1 MFYQNHLEFTI
12 FGADGFIGSNLVKH
26 LESQKIKCNVMNAN
40 DQKTFDKPLGHV
52 IYAIGITSDFR
63 KRPLETV
70 KAHVCLLEDVLEKA
84 RFDSFLYLSST
95 RIYINSSST
104 KEEKPL
110 LVEPL
115 VFTDIFNISKIMGES
130 ICFSFDNKN
139 IRVVRLSNVVGNNP
153 GSDDF
158 LPSIIKD
165 AISKKN
171 LILHTTSSSEKDY
184 VHIDDVV
191 KILPKISQM
200 GKHTIYNIASG
211 ENTKVKEIIDEIK
224 KITDCQVHFAPDA
237 IEQSFPE
244 INIRRVKEEFDFKP
258 SHFLN
263 KLKDIIYSE
272 SK

>member
-1 MFYQNHLEFTI
+1 MEFTI
-12 FGADGFIGSNLVKH
+12 FGANGFIGSNLIKH
-26 LESQKIKCNVMNAN
+26 LESQGIKCNVINVN
-40 DQKTFDKPLGHV
+40 DSKAFNKPLGHI

-63 KRPLETV
+63 KKPLETV

-95 RIYINSSST
+95 RVYSNLSST
-104 KEEKPL
+104 KEESSL
-110 LVEPL
+110 LVEP
-115 VFTDIFNISKIMGES
+115 VKFSDIYNISKIMGES
-130 ICFSFDNKN
+130 MCFSFDNKN

-153 GSDDF
+153 DSDDF

-171 LILHTTSSSEKDY
+171 LILHTSSSSEKDY
-184 VHIDDVV
+184 IHIDDVV

-200 GKHTIYNIASG
+200 GKHRIYNIASG

-224 KITDCQVHFAPDA
+224 MITGSEVHYAPDA

-258 SHFLN
+258 SHFLI
-263 KLKDIIYSE
+263 KLKDMISSE